1 MNNIL
6 KSAVRVFVCII
17 LVFSMS
23 LGNITLIPESV
34 FLRMAYAIDII
45 GDAATKPDN
54 DVREEVGCVEKYT
67 EGNSFS
73 SIVIDS
79 NENTISKDGGEETD
93 LSAYGVDYDKVSASE
108 PVIPKEA
115 VEDMIVD
122 NTPPEEAQE
131 ALESTGENF
140 LPQESAQE
148 EMPDFEY
155 TDEGKIIITN
165 KYQSKRLIVT
175 TADGRLPK
183 NTYGAIDSI
192 KSSNGY
198 WLLQYDSQED
208 TKAAYESLPADKK
221 VESVRCD
228 EVVKL
233 SAAYADKSAS
243 KLIGSDHYKKH
254 LKNEGKMDK
263 EIIVAVVDSGVEVSH
278 ELLKGRT
285 VKGYDIMNS
294 DSKPEDVLG
303 HGTHVAGI
311 IADNTPSNV
320 KIMPIKAM
328 DDDGTGYVV
337 VVAAAIDYAVKKGV
351 DVINLSLGG
360 NCVGDDCPIAISVKK
375 AIKKG
380 ITVVV
385 AAGNEGTDTK
395 NCCPAGITQA
405 ITVAACEDGGNN
417 ATGFTNYGKS
427 VDVTAPGSDIRS
439 SVPGNSYEEMSGT
452 SMAAPFVSAGA
463 AMIIAEGDKKLSP
476 SQVAEKIKETS
487 VDMLKTGKDVYTG
500 YGLLDFGKILDET
513 GKATFE
519 GTAAYEETVYVDW
532 FSKAMPYR
540 QDVRMITEGH
550 PSDRSFKVYTS
561 NSEVA
566 VFDGSRVKATG
577 DGTCIITMKLAN
589 GEKKK
594 FNVVASKKEV
604 WLDYAAKEYAG
615 GKGTKDSPYIIK
627 TAEQLAKFALDVR
640 TKKSYT
646 KKYYKLGADIDLE
659 GKMWI
664 SAINTSLGY
673 TFVGFSIDTVMF
685 SGVFDGNYHTISN
698 MYTFDVPARTAWGDN
713 YPLNSHYYTYN
724 TGFFSDIKGATVKNL
739 GIVNGYNAN
748 EDVSAGLL
756 AGTVFQGSR
765 ISNCFTTGF
774 SVGNGLVGNI
784 TNYNIKVSNCYSS
797 ATVLCSG
804 IAGEVYSSLYEEGTV
819 EVSNC
824 FFTGTRIY
832 SNSKNIGTSRQGNVF
847 GRIESMDT
855 KNRFTRIYNCFATS
869 EMHDEIGFAKSNS
882 YGMIY
887 DCYYSSKNS
896 IGIEKQ
902 TTKKYTD
909 LSAKSNSFFKSSKNF
924 TNSKYWNEDRLWDFK
939 NTWAIDE
946 DINGGYPHLKK
957 FKIHE
962 LPETKTDTWL
972 DYAASKF
979 KSGDGSKESP
989 FIIETPQQLARMAK
1003 LCQYGCEGVY
1013 FKLAKDIDLSG
1024 HKWYPIG
1031 AGNNYNTRNI
1041 ESEKYVRYIFGGH
1054 LDGDGHKIKNMTVS
1068 SKGDTVAFI
1077 AKAEQAT
1084 VKNVTFENVNVKGNS
1099 EVASIV
1105 AEASAGVYIINCSVT
1120 GKVKATDGNAG
1131 GIAATASANTRIL
1144 GITSDATVTATG
1156 KSGGIAWQSLA
1167 TIENC
1172 KVTAKLS
1179 GKERNT
1185 GAIAAECAGIIKN
1198 TYTDTDYPIAND
1210 ITWEIVGESMI
1221 FSGVGMDCEIL
1232 SSYEVTPTGLRV
1244 FENYY
1249 GYETEDVFRIYLS
1262 YDISASTDKNSYK
1275 GFDFSKVWA
1284 IEPEKNGGMPYLRS
1298 KTFKEPTYPTDSWE
1312 NHIASKLSRGKGT
1325 KSDPYL
1331 IATATELAYA
1341 VNRLR
1346 TDPKF
1351 TGKYFRLVKDIDLGG
1366 KLWLTEN
1373 SVSYTAASFYFDGN
1387 GKTVSNLTGTNIGNG
1402 GYGLFPLGLEKGYI
1416 KNLHL
1421 KNVKGTNECGLLI
1434 SNSGTIKNCSITG
1447 VIECKGNDPENPM
1460 GGMVAN
1466 NFGTIEKCSIDAI
1479 VRGYDVDS
1487 LVGWQM
1493 GTVKNCYARGRVIGY
1508 RATSLHDCEANCYTT
1523 ARINCFHGCTAECY
1537 FDSVASGLSYGTQD
1551 KFKLTPVQA
1560 KKKEFYEDLGF
1571 KKTWAISSKVNDGYP
1586 YLVAPETVKVNY
1598 NLNGGNLNK
1607 YSETEYVVGAA
1618 RTLES
1623 PTRTGY
1629 TFLGWY
1635 KKSDFSDKAVTSIP
1649 NDTTGAVTLYAK
1661 WKANTYSVKY
1671 NANGGTGEMKTQT
1684 GFTYGKAKAL
1694 AANGFKAPKGMV
1706 FKGWSKSKNGEAIY
1720 ENRMEVKKLTSKNK
1734 ATVTLYAVW
1743 EKAFSKSAVPT
1754 LKEVSAGKG
1763 TATLKWTEVT
1773 DESGYQIYYS
1783 TEKDCGFK
1791 RYGSV
1796 GTDTDSLSV
1805 KNLDSG
1811 KRYYFK
1817 VRAFKKNSSKTV
1829 YSSWS
1834 EVKSVK
1840 TM

>member
-1 MNNIL
+1 MKNIFKRL
-6 KSAVRVFVCII
+6 LQVFVCIVLI
-17 LVFSMS
+17 FSMS
-23 LGNITLIPESV
+23 FADVALIPENA
-34 FLRMAYAIDII
+34 FLKVAYALENF
-45 GDAATKPDN
+45 GEVAPKPDE
-54 DVREEVGCVEKYT
+54 DVSEEIGFVEKYS
-67 EGNSFS
+67 EDNSFS
-73 SIVIDS
+73 SIVIDT

-93 LSAYGVDYDKVSASE
+93 LSAYGVDYDRVSTSE

-115 VEDMIVD
+115 VEDMIEE
-122 NTPPEEAQE
+122 NTPPEETQE
-131 ALESTGENF
+131 ALESTEENF
-140 LPQESAQE
+140 LTQESAQE
-148 EMPDFEY
+148 EMLDFEY
-155 TDEGKIIITN
+155 TDEGKIIVTN

-175 TADGRLPK
+175 TADGCLPK
-183 NTYGAIDSI
+183 NTYGAIDYL
-192 KSSNGY
+192 KSVNGY
-198 WLLQYDSQED
+198 WLLQYETQED
-208 TKAAYESLPADKK
+208 TKTAYEKLSTDKK
-221 VESVRCD
+221 IESVRCD

-243 KLIGSDHYKKH
+243 KLIGSDHYKKY
-254 LKNEGKMDK
+254 LKTEGKTDK

-285 VKGYDIMNS
+285 VKGYDMMNS

-320 KIMPIKAM
+320 KIMPVKAM

-337 VVAAAIDYAVKKGV
+337 VVAAAIDYAVKNGA

-360 NCVGDDCPIAISVKK
+360 NCVGDDCPIAISVRK

-380 ITVVV
+380 VTVVV
-385 AAGNEGTDTK
+385 AAGNEGTDTA

-405 ITVAACEDGGNN
+405 ITVAACGESGNN
-417 ATGFTNYGKS
+417 TTDFTNYGKS
-427 VDVTAPGSDIRS
+427 VDVAAPGSSIRS

-463 AMIIAEGDKKLSP
+463 AMIIAESDKKLSP
-476 SQVAEKIKETS
+476 SQVAEKIRETS
-487 VDMLKTGKDVYTG
+487 VDMLKTGKDIYTG
-500 YGLLDFGKILDET
+500 YGLLDFGKILGET

-519 GTAAYEETVYVDW
+519 GTENYASPVYVDW

-540 QDVRMITEGH
+540 VNTRMITEGH
-550 PSDRSFKVYTS
+550 PTDRSFKVS
-561 NSEVA
+561 SSDSKIA

-577 DGTCIITMKLAN
+577 DGTCTITVKLSN

-594 FNVVASKKEV
+594 FEVVASKKEV

-640 TKKSYT
+640 TKKSYA
-646 KKYYKLGADIDLE
+646 KKHYKLGANIDLE

-673 TFVGFSIDTVMF
+673 TFVGFNVDTVPF

-698 MYTFDVPARTAWGDN
+698 MYTFDVPVRTAWGDN
-713 YPLNSHYYTYN
+713 TPLNSHYYTCN
-724 TGFFSDIKGATVKNL
+724 TGFFSDLKGATVKNL

-748 EDVSAGLL
+748 EDIGAGLL
-756 AGTVFQGSR
+756 AGMVYQDSR

-774 SVGNGLVGNI
+774 SVGNGLVGEI

-804 IAGEVYSSLYEEGTV
+804 IAGEVYSSLTKDGTV

-855 KNRFTRIYNCFATS
+855 KNRLTRIYNCFAAS
-869 EMHDEIGFAKSNS
+869 EMYDETGFAKSNS
-882 YGMIY
+882 YGMLY

-896 IGIEKQ
+896 IGIEQ
-902 TTKKYTD
+902 QVTNKYTD
-909 LSAKSNSFFKSSKNF
+909 LTAKSASFFKSSKNF
-924 TNSKYWNEDRLWDFK
+924 TNKKYWNDDRLWDFK

-979 KSGDGSKESP
+979 KSGNGSKESP
-989 FIIETPQQLARMAK
+989 FIIETASQLARMAK

-1054 LDGDGHKIKNMTVS
+1054 LDGDGHKIKNMTIS

-1084 VKNVTFENVNVKGNS
+1084 VKNITFENVNVKGNS
-1099 EVASIV
+1099 EVAPII

-1120 GKVKATDGNAG
+1120 GKVTATGGNAG
-1131 GIAATASANTRIL
+1131 GIVSTASANIRIL
-1144 GITSDATVTATG
+1144 GVTSDATVTATG

-1179 GKERNT
+1179 GEEGNT
-1185 GAIAAECAGIIKN
+1185 GAIGAESAGIIKN
-1198 TYTDTDYPIAND
+1198 TYSNTDYPFAHADNLHSE
-1210 ITWEIVGESMI
+1210 IT
-1221 FSGVGMDCEIL
+1221 
-1232 SSYEVTPTGLRV
+1232 SSYEITPTGLRV
-1244 FENYY
+1244 FDNYY
-1249 GYETEDVFRIYLS
+1249 GYEVSDGFKKYLT
-1262 YDISASTDKNSYK
+1262 YDISKATDKNSYK
-1275 GFDFSKVWA
+1275 GFDFSKVWG
-1284 IEPEKNGGMPYLRS
+1284 IDPNKNSGMPYLRS

-1312 NHIASKLSRGKGT
+1312 NHMASKLSRGKGT
-1325 KSDPYL
+1325 KSEPYL
-1331 IATATELAYA
+1331 IATAGELAYA

-1373 SVSYTAASFYFDGN
+1373 SVGYTAASFYFDGN
-1387 GKTVSNLTGTNIGNG
+1387 GKTVSNMTGTNLGSG

-1447 VIECKGNDPENPM
+1447 VIESKSNDPESPV
-1460 GGMVAN
+1460 GGMVMN
-1466 NFGTIEKCSIDAI
+1466 NYGTLEKCSINAT

-1487 LVGWQM
+1487 LVGWQR
-1493 GTVKNCYARGRVIGY
+1493 GTVKNCYARGRLIGY
-1508 RATSLHDCEANCYTT
+1508 RVTSLHECEANCYTT
-1523 ARINCFHGCTAECY
+1523 ARINCFYGYTAECY
-1537 FDSVASGLSYGTQD
+1537 FDSAASGISYGSED
-1551 KFKLTPVQA
+1551 RFKLTTEQA
-1560 KKKEFYEDLGF
+1560 KQKSSYSGF
-1571 KKTWAISSKVNDGYP
+1571 NFKSVWDISSDINDGYP
-1586 YLVAPETVKVNY
+1586 YLRASDTVKVKY
-1598 NLNGGNLNK
+1598 NLNGGKLSK
-1607 YSETEYVVGAA
+1607 YSETEYVAGDA
-1618 RTLES
+1618 RKLEA

-1629 TFLGWY
+1629 TFEGWY
-1635 KKSDFSDKAVTSIP
+1635 KKSDFSGKAVTSIP
-1649 NDTTGAVTLYAK
+1649 EDTTGTVTLYAK
-1661 WKANTYSVKY
+1661 WKANTYSVKF
-1671 NANGGTGEMKTQT
+1671 NANGGTGEMKNQT
-1684 GFTYGKAKAL
+1684 GFTYGKDKAL
-1694 AANGFKAPKGMV
+1694 AKNTFKAPKGMV
-1706 FKGWSKSKNGEAIY
+1706 FKGWSKSKNGEATY
-1720 ENRMEVKKLTSKNK
+1720 ENGMKVKKLTSENK

-1743 EKAFSKSAVPT
+1743 
-1754 LKEVSAGKG
+1754 GK
-1763 TATLKWTEVT
+1763 
-1773 DESGYQIYYS
+1773 
-1783 TEKDCGFK
+1783 
-1791 RYGSV
+1791 
-1796 GTDTDSLSV
+1796 
-1805 KNLDSG
+1805 
-1811 KRYYFK
+1811 
-1817 VRAFKKNSSKTV
+1817 SSK
-1829 YSSWS
+1829 
-1834 EVKSVK
+1834 
-1840 TM
+1840 